1 MIIFFLKIRW
11 AEKKQNDANQFDYNY
26 LREYDH
32 AHFTKHHTSLILC
45 FKQIHYTMKALLLLL
60 AFVISPCISYAQ
72 LLNDIDEIA
81 PFHEGLAAVRKG
93 SSWGFI
99 NSEGK
104 KTIDFRNDIVQIPT
118 QLKSDDNLRNY
129 PYFSDNRCLI
139 KEVKDGITYYGYID
153 ETGKVVIEAKY
164 LNATSFV
171 NGNAFVIK
179 MYKEKL
185 NATNALGKNIVNYSY
200 AELLIDPNN
209 NTVQYLRGPE
219 NLLFSAEHLRTP
231 PPILSRLLSEKLV
244 AVKTNKG
251 TWEIYSLENKKS

>member
-1 MIIFFLKIRW
+1 
-11 AEKKQNDANQFDYNY
+11 
-26 LREYDH
+26 
-32 AHFTKHHTSLILC
+32 
-45 FKQIHYTMKALLLLL
+45 MKAIIILL
-60 AFVISPCISYAQ
+60 AILISPLSGHTQIM
-72 LLNDIDEIA
+72 NDIDEIA
-81 PFHEGLAAVRKG
+81 PFHDGLAAVRKG

-104 KTIDFRNDIVQIPT
+104 KVIDFRDDIVQNPT
-118 QLKSDDNLRNY
+118 ILKSDQNLKNY
-129 PYFSDNRCLI
+129 PYFSDDRCLI
-139 KEVKDGITYYGYID
+139 KELKDGITYYGYID
-153 ETGKVVIEAKY
+153 KTGKVSIEAQY
-164 LNATSFV
+164 LNATPFI

-185 NATNALGKNIVNYSY
+185 NATNALGKNIVIYSY
-200 AELLIDPNN
+200 AELLIDPND

-231 PPILSRLLSEKLV
+231 PPIVSQLISENLV